1 MSVPRSLL
9 DSLCS
14 QIQNLSLRVGDLERT
29 ADRAE
34 NRSETGGSNS
44 EFELIS
50 GGASVAAQP
59 ASPSATG
66 PGEVLLSDTEGRR
79 KLAEGIGRFL
89 LRCVRGEHRGTSGR
103 DRLKLQNGL
112 YVILADFEGN
122 LLSDPQVE
130 FSFAPVKA
138 LCKRGGVQ
146 VEPFLWDLPQSGK
159 QGSSADSWP
168 HGAQLPKQCLSCRA
182 SLRRSLML
190 CWCWRTPAVESS
202 TRLVAS
208 LSLLGL
214 EKTR

>member
-14 QIQNLSLRVGDLERT
+14 QIQNLSLRVSDLERR

-59 ASPSATG
+59 ASPSATD
-66 PGEVLLSDTEGRR
+66 PGEVFLSDTEGRR

-103 DRLKLQNGL
+103 DRLKLQNRL

-138 LCKRGGVQ
+138 LCKRGGDPGRAIFVGFATKWEAK
-146 VEPFLWDLPQSGK
+146 VALQSAGLTVP
-159 QGSSADSWP
+159 S
-168 HGAQLPKQCLSCRA
+168 CLNNA
-182 SLRRSLML
+182 
-190 CWCWRTPAVESS
+190 
-202 TRLVAS
+202 
-208 LSLLGL
+208 
-214 EKTR
+214 